1 MDTPVLDVTADEAA
15 DLLRDPYP
23 IFGRRRAETSGVF
36 LGSVMDWTKTP
47 EEFRPENLYAA
58 VSFDAVNRVF
68 RDSKLF
74 NSHIYDSTI
83 GLFMGPTILAM
94 EGKKHREH
102 RNLVS
107 AAFKSRSLLQWEP
120 EIVRP
125 VVNALIDE
133 FVDAG
138 EADLVRDFT
147 LEFPTR
153 VISKLLGLP
162 EEDLAHFRKRAVDL
176 ISYHVKY
183 KRAFEAS
190 AALKDYF
197 LTHIEKRRS
206 QPTEDIIG
214 DLVSAEIDG
223 ERLSDEAIYSFLRLL
238 LPAGLE
244 TTYRSSGN
252 LLFLLLTHP
261 EQFPAV
267 QADRELIGPAI
278 EEGLRFETP
287 LTTVQRYTAE
297 ETELE
302 GVTLPEGAVIDVCI
316 GSANRDENRWERSE
330 EFDIFRK
337 RLPHISFA
345 AGEHTCLGLHLA
357 RMETRVALECLLDRL
372 TDIKLVTDDNPRI
385 YGQPFRSPTAL
396 PVRVRRSGVIRHGQ
410 AGPGGEQRRRRER
423 GSINAD
429 EIVTGAFEVA
439 AEVSLDNLSMPMLA
453 KHLGVGVTSLY
464 WYFRKKD
471 DLLDAMA
478 DRALHEYN
486 YTDPSIDAENWR
498 ESLRKHAQTMRQTF
512 HNDPV
517 LCDLI
522 LIRGTYSRGAA
533 RNALEKIESPVAAL
547 VQAGLSPKT
556 HSTPTRRSPCTPV
569 ARRYWKGCRTR
580 WPSRRPTATG

>member
-1 MDTPVLDVTADEAA
+1 MESLVLDVAADEADA
-15 DLLRDPYP
+15 LLRDPYP
-23 IFGRRRAETSGVF
+23 LFERRRRETTGAF
-36 LGSVMDWTKTP
+36 RGSVMDWTKTP
-47 EEFRPENLYAA
+47 DEFRPEKLYSA

-68 RDSKLF
+68 RVGKVF

-83 GLFMGPTILAM
+83 GLFIGPTILAM
-94 EGKKHREH
+94 EGKTHWEH

-107 AAFKSRSLLQWEP
+107 AAFKTRSLARWEP

-125 VVNALIDE
+125 VVSALIDE
-133 FVDAG
+133 FIDAG

-162 EEDLAHFRKRAVDL
+162 EEDLPWFRKRAVEL

-197 LTHIEKRRS
+197 LDQIDKRRS

-223 ERLSDEAIYSFLRLL
+223 TSLSDEAIYSFLRLL

-261 EQFPAV
+261 EQFRAL
-267 QADRELIGPAI
+267 QADRELLAPAI

-287 LTTVQRYTAE
+287 LTTVQRYAAE

-302 GVTLPEGAVIDVCI
+302 GVTVPEGAVIDVCI
-316 GSANRDENRWERSE
+316 GSANRDERRWERSE
-330 EFDIFRK
+330 EFDIHRK
-337 RLPHISFA
+337 RVPHISFA
-345 AGEHTCLGLHLA
+345 AGEHTCMGLHLA

-372 TDIKLVTDDNPRI
+372 TDIEFLTDDDPHI

-396 PVRVRRSGVIRHGQ
+396 PVTFKPVR
-410 AGPGGEQRRRRER
+410 
-423 GSINAD
+423 
-429 EIVTGAFEVA
+429 
-439 AEVSLDNLSMPMLA
+439 
-453 KHLGVGVTSLY
+453 
-464 WYFRKKD
+464 
-471 DLLDAMA
+471 
-478 DRALHEYN
+478 
-486 YTDPSIDAENWR
+486 
-498 ESLRKHAQTMRQTF
+498 
-512 HNDPV
+512 
-517 LCDLI
+517 
-522 LIRGTYSRGAA
+522 
-533 RNALEKIESPVAAL
+533 
-547 VQAGLSPKT
+547 
-556 HSTPTRRSPCTPV
+556 
-569 ARRYWKGCRTR
+569 
-580 WPSRRPTATG
+580 